1 MILKRRHAML
11 EHQVEI
17 SSTISC
23 FAFAS
28 VDVKP
33 GESNSKAFAF
43 DKNSIVMKPKRCLRV
58 IIVGNTT

>member
-1 MILKRRHAML
+1 ML

-23 FAFAS
+23 FASTS
-28 VDVKP
+28 VDVKL

-43 DKNSIVMKPKRCLRV
+43 DKNSIVMKP
-58 IIVGNTT
+58 